1 MYIEFVI
8 LSKITMNGEDSLSTE
23 DVLKAILDSDIT
35 PRLSVRTPNGS
46 VTVYTLGE
54 ISATERKQL
63 DDYAKKAYPNA
74 TLISNS
80 TAKYNCHSY
89 EQ

>member
-35 PRLSVRTPNGS
+35 PRLSVGRNFC
-46 VTVYTLGE
+46 
-54 ISATERKQL
+54 
-63 DDYAKKAYPNA
+63 N
-74 TLISNS
+74 
-80 TAKYNCHSY
+80 
-89 EQ
+89 